1 MIGYFIIDNFVE
13 PNMAE
18 AHSARDNGIWG
29 EFYLPPLNR
38 QNTSNITIGDRFF
51 GVLDVVSGIG
61 ALLCAIDNDFA
72 GRFDYALTVNADITA
87 SGDVKAGAVSLKT
100 HTHPITGLEVSAG
113 EPPVPIGTGAGVT
126 NPPIGG

>member
-1 MIGYFIIDNFVE
+1 MIGYFIIDKFIE
-13 PNMAE
+13 PNMVE
-18 AHSARDNGIWG
+18 AHSARDTGIWG

-38 QNTSNITIGDRFF
+38 QDTSNITVGDRFF

-72 GRFDYALTVNADITA
+72 GRFDYKLTVNADIVS
-87 SGDVKAGAVSLKT
+87 SGDVKAGTISLKS
-100 HTHPITGLEVSAG
+100 HIHSITGLEVSAG

-126 NPPIGG
+126 DAPVGG